1 MPARKVPEWE
11 KEKRSDLRERFG
23 GMMNMIEIQ
32 RELGAKDPKTAR
44 AFLED
49 LPYILVGKQK
59 KWDVADVA
67 RRMNERREGI
77 A

>member
-1 MPARKVPEWE
+1 MPARKIPEWE
-11 KEKRSDLRERFG
+11 KEKRSDLRDRHG
-23 GMMNMIEIQ
+23 GLMNLTEVQ